1 MSLKSGC
8 KTKIND
14 NKKLFFQRN
23 YHYLIEVSVMIDK
36 SGLGAVPPF
45 FKNNNFVRADS
56 AKRPLRMD

>member
-1 MSLKSGC
+1 M
-8 KTKIND
+8 II
-14 NKKLFFQRN
+14 KKLFFQRN
-23 YHYLIEVSVMIDK
+23 DHYLIEVSVMIDK